1 MRLIT
6 DPRAALA
13 AASLLALAGCGG
25 SGSKSAEEIAA
36 ERCEAVAAARFDNT
50 TTTVT
55 QTAAGSFMPP
65 TGTAIADVPAFC
77 RVQATLKPSTDSN
90 IKVELWLPQE
100 KWNGRFLGLGNGG
113 FGGALDYRALAAG
126 LKRGYA
132 VAHTDMGT
140 APSTGLDGTPLIGHP
155 EKWLDWGHR
164 STHLMTTLS
173 KSLLQTYYQQAPKK
187 SYFSGCSSG
196 GGQGLHEAQRY
207 PEDYDGIVVGAPGH
221 NRLGTH
227 QSILWTFAATQRD
240 EASYIS
246 PATYKALNASI
257 KSACDGADG
266 LVDGIISR
274 PDLCKPD
281 LSSLTAGQAEAMR
294 KIYADPTHAVTGAQ
308 IFPGLLPGYEVIFPN
323 DPPSPTQQVWFNG
336 IFNWVFGESWDWRS
350 FDFGA
355 DVDAMQTKLGG
366 IVNATDPDLSAFRA
380 RGGKMIAYQ
389 GLADD
394 IVAPGEIARYVDAVK
409 DRLGERDSFLRLF
422 NAPGMGHCQSGDAP
436 NIFGNNDLEANTI
449 SPDDPERD
457 ALAAVQAWVEE
468 GRVPTQLI
476 ATQFQ
481 GNDSKAAKLRDRPL
495 CVYPQVAQY
504 KGSGDPNAA
513 SSFSC
518 VNP

>member
-6 DPRAALA
+6 DPRAVLA

-55 QTAAGSFMPP
+55 QIAAGSFTPP
-65 TGTAIADVPAFC
+65 TGAAIANVPAFC
-77 RVQATLKPSTDSN
+77 RVQATLKPSTDSD

-113 FGGALDYRALAAG
+113 YAGSLDYLSLAAN

-132 VAHTDMGT
+132 VVHTDMGT
-140 APSTGLDGTPLIGHP
+140 APTNGLSGGELTGHP

-173 KSLLQTYYQQAPKK
+173 KSLLQTYYQQSPKK
-187 SYFSGCSSG
+187 SYFYGCSTG
-196 GGQGLHEAQRY
+196 GGQGMHEAQRY
-207 PEDYDGIVVGAPGH
+207 PEDYDGIVAGAPGH

-227 QSILWTFAATQRD
+227 QSILWTFAATQRSQ
-240 EASYIS
+240 ASYI
-246 PATYKALNASI
+246 PAATFNALAASI

-281 LSSLTAGQAEAMR
+281 LSSLTAEQAEAMR
-294 KIYADPTHAVTGAQ
+294 KIYAGPTHAVTGAQ
-308 IFPGLLPGYEVIFPN
+308 IFPGLLPGFMPTFPN

-336 IFNWVFGESWDWRS
+336 IFNWVFGADWNWRN

-355 DVDAMQTKLGG
+355 DVDTMQAQLSA
-366 IVNATDPDLSAFRA
+366 IVDATNPDLSAFRA

-422 NAPGMGHCQSGDAP
+422 NAPGVGHCGGGDAP
-436 NIFGNNDLEANTI
+436 NMFGNTESNIAFYG
-449 SPDDPERD
+449 DPERD
-457 ALAAVQAWVEE
+457 VLTALQTWVEE
-468 GRVPTQLI
+468 GRAPAQLI

-495 CVYPQVAQY
+495 CVYPQVARY